1 MRKSRRNLKIQTR
14 LILIFLFTTAIIF
27 GINLY
32 LYMNINRMIVRI
44 DKIYASNADL
54 NVLQQALSQVHGNMT
69 EYLNTKSSDSLEDY
83 YRSEQAYSNLCG
95 GLNERT
101 VGNASKVMEKN
112 IGHMSE
118 AYLALAN
125 KAVEAKRGR
134 NVEKYKVLYEE
145 AVTMFDYLDTTIYSL
160 NNRQFRNNSG
170 NYEML
175 LASLKYSEAIN
186 IIVLC
191 IAGLLNTTLIIML
204 TRSIT
209 RPLKQLA
216 DAAGQVAAGRLDIEL
231 AKSAGQD
238 EIGVVTDAFNQM
250 VASIQ
255 LYIKKLKESMEME
268 SAMKE
273 KELLMEAHLKD
284 AQLRY
289 LQAQINPHFLFNTLN
304 AGAQLAMLEE
314 ADRTYRYIQ
323 NTAEFFRYNM
333 KKNLDSVTLSEEILL
348 VDSYIYILNVRFSGE
363 IHFKKMVDESLI
375 HIRVPGMIL
384 QPIVENSV
392 NYGIRGIDWEG
403 VIELSVNRD
412 KDHIC
417 VSIRDNGI
425 GIGKEKIDRII
436 SGRLDES
443 EIGRESNGIGL
454 DNVISRLRLF
464 YGTEDVMEIISEGE
478 NQGTKV
484 NLYIPYEERKEG

>member
-1 MRKSRRNLKIQTR
+1 MRKSRRSLKIQTR

-44 DKIYASNADL
+44 DEIYASNADL
-54 NVLQQALSQVHGNMT
+54 NALQQALSQVHGNMT

-83 YRSEQAYSNLCG
+83 YRSKQAYSNLCG

-101 VGNASKVMEKN
+101 VGNPSKVMEKN

-118 AYLALAN
+118 AYLALAD

-238 EIGVVTDAFNQM
+238 EIGVVTEAFNQM
-250 VASIQ
+250 VASLQ
-255 LYIKKLKESMEME
+255 LYIEKLKESMEME

-314 ADRTYRYIQ
+314 AGRTYRYIQ

-333 KKNLDSVTLSEEILL
+333 KKNLDSVTLGEEILL

-425 GIGKEKIDRII
+425 GISKEKIDRII
-436 SGRLDES
+436 NGRLKES
-443 EIGRESNGIGL
+443 EVGRESNGIGL
-454 DNVISRLRLF
+454 DNMISRLRLF
-464 YGTEDVMEIISEGE
+464 YGIQDVIEITSEGE

-484 NLYIPYEERKEG
+484 NIYIPFEERKEG